1 MVSRDKVV
9 EPTRTTIGMQLGLL
23 VAIPLLCL
31 AVLSYLLISSNLTQS
46 RDARLTADV
55 VELNV
60 AIGNLIHRLQI
71 ERGATAGFLGSR
83 GRDFAEALP
92 GYRTE
97 SDRAQQNLR
106 AVFRDSPARNLAA
119 VAERMDEVEQ
129 RLQQIESVRAN
140 AQRLA
145 LPPPESAAYYTGTI
159 GSLISTIAVSASYSR
174 NPQVARANTSLD
186 ALVRAKE
193 SAGLERALTTQAFSS
208 DQAPF
213 ELFMRITELV
223 NRQAAL
229 FEIYR
234 VNATPDDI
242 ARLQAIL
249 NSSETHAVEAFRSTL
264 RERYL
269 EDRFNVRAQDWFAA
283 STARIDLLHGLEQT
297 VAGSIRD
304 LSVEHRTEGQNALTV
319 TSSVSLLAILLTVIA
334 SVWIGRGISNPLQK
348 LIAMAEFIDK
358 NDDFTRHVDA
368 AGVHEVR
375 RTASAFNSLIDK
387 FRHILGE
394 ARRSS
399 EELANASHTINESSS
414 QLNASAASQADST
427 SAVAAAVEE
436 ASVSIS
442 ETASNAQRVSGLVEN
457 ANHET
462 REALELM
469 EDMVKRVQ
477 ALAAQVETS
486 RASLELLE
494 SNSQEIGGIV
504 NTIREIA
511 EQTNL
516 LALNAAIEAARA
528 GEQGRGFAVVADE
541 VRKLAE
547 RTSVST
553 ASISRLIDGIKGGID
568 GTVATMKEADEHVS
582 GSLEIV
588 SRTEGALQQIGRN
601 SAQVSDSVEDISLAL
616 REQDV
621 AVQQVAAN
629 VERIASMT
637 DSNSDA
643 SRRNY
648 ETAQRLED
656 LSSSLDQLVH
666 RFKV

>member
-1 MVSRDKVV
+1 MAPRNKGV
-9 EPTRTTIGMQLGLL
+9 ESTGTTIGMQLGLL

-31 AVLSYLLISSNLTQS
+31 AILSYLLISSNLTQS
-46 RDARLTADV
+46 RDARLTVDV
-55 VELNV
+55 VELNL
-60 AIGNLIHRLQI
+60 AIGQLIHRLQI
-71 ERGATAGFLGSR
+71 ERGSTAGFLSSG
-83 GRDFAEALP
+83 GRDFADVLP
-92 GYRTE
+92 GYRAE
-97 SDRAQQNLR
+97 SDRALQNLR
-106 AVFRDSPARNLAA
+106 ALFRDSPTRNLTA
-119 VAERMDEVEQ
+119 VASRMDEAEQ
-129 RLQQIESVRAN
+129 RLQQLDAIRAN

-159 GSLISTIAVSASYSR
+159 NSLITTIAVSASYSR
-174 NPQVARANTSLD
+174 NPQVARANTALD

-208 DQAPF
+208 GQAPF
-213 ELFMRITELV
+213 ELFMRITALV
-223 NRQAAL
+223 NRQDAL

-234 VNATPDDI
+234 TNATPDDI
-242 ARLQAIL
+242 ARLQTVL
-249 NSSETHAVEAFRSTL
+249 DSSETRTVEEFRSTL
-264 RERYL
+264 RERYI
-269 EDRFNVRAQDWFAA
+269 EGGFNVRAQDWFAA
-283 STARIDLLHGLEQT
+283 STARIDLLHGLERT
-297 VAGSIRD
+297 VAGNIS
-304 LSVEHRTEGQNALTV
+304 ALAARHQSDAQKALLV
-319 TSSVSLLAILLTVIA
+319 TSSISLLAILLTVIA
-334 SVWIGRGISNPLQK
+334 SVWIGRGISNPLKK

-368 AGVHEVR
+368 SGVKEVQ

-414 QLNASAASQADST
+414 QLNASAAAQADST

-469 EDMVKRVQ
+469 ENMVKRVQ
-477 ALAAQVETS
+477 ELARQVETS
-486 RASLELLE
+486 RESLELLE

-553 ASISRLIDGIKGGID
+553 ASISKLIDGIKGGID
-568 GTVATMKEADEHVS
+568 GTVTTMKQADEHVS

-588 SRTEGALQQIGRN
+588 SRTEEALQQIGRN
-601 SAQVSDSVEDISLAL
+601 SSQVSDSVEDISLAL

-648 ETAQRLED
+648 ETAKRLDE
-656 LSSSLDQLVH
+656 LSTSLDQLVH